1 MGRQATA
8 CPGRQVLVHNTR
20 TRTDPMRVAVGLRV
34 TYGHANVG
42 VIMKIWVA
50 AAVLMTV
57 PTFAT
62 AQMIRCGGKL
72 IGEGSSRAE
81 VEAACGE
88 PTQVDSG
95 AVYHGTVA
103 ATGQSNVV
111 RGTAVAQPVEI
122 WTYNFGPSM
131 LMQRIRFVDG
141 VVVSMEHLGYG
152 YPLP

>member
-1 MGRQATA
+1 MHTA
-8 CPGRQVLVHNTR
+8 STQ
-20 TRTDPMRVAVGLRV
+20 TDLMRVEAGLRV

-42 VIMKIWVA
+42 VTMKIWVA
-50 AAVLMTV
+50 VAVLVAV
-57 PTFAT
+57 PTLAM
-62 AQMIRCGGKL
+62 AQSMIRCGGKL

-88 PTQVDSG
+88 PTQVDNG
-95 AVYHGTVA
+95 AIYRGTATA
-103 ATGQSNVV
+103 AAGQPNVV

-141 VVVSMEHLGYG
+141 VVVSLEHLGYG